1 MTTFNI
7 AGTGALLLASLLV
20 SGPAAAGPPKLP
32 PARDTQVDEPPPR
45 ADPGPE
51 AQSPS
56 AKPARPKK
64 PAPAYKKNP
73 PPAPPPSEPPTPE
86 PAPESTPD
94 PLADEALA
102 GDPTADP
109 APAAETVS
117 TEAPR
122 LGPDDEFRDPTELDD
137 GEEGPRLPK
146 LPPPP
151 RPTFRGTGLYIGA
164 GVVFA
169 AAIAEQV
176 AAHAIFTRD
185 CIRPLATEDIT
196 DEDISE
202 LQDCGSTSIPALAL
216 RLEAD
221 LNLLLAIGLTAGGSA
236 MRARRDGWD
245 DVHRPNPKARKIL
258 AYEIS
263 GASLLAAGLVVWIS
277 SAAGTW
283 GAITKCETVDCITGN
298 RIAAFTL
305 REVAAGMAATGAGL
319 LTYGIQQPRRV
330 YEYRALSVGLPRP
343 TIVPRV
349 GPKQAG
355 LAISGRF

>member
-1 MTTFNI
+1 M
-7 AGTGALLLASLLV
+7 
-20 SGPAAAGPPKLP
+20 AGPPKLP
-32 PARDTQVDEPPPR
+32 PIRDTQVDEPPPPKL
-45 ADPGPE
+45 DPGPE
-51 AQSPS
+51 PQSPS
-56 AKPARPKK
+56 TDAPARPKK

-73 PPAPPPSEPPTPE
+73 PPPKPTEP
-86 PAPESTPD
+86 PAPEPEPGQD

-102 GDPTADP
+102 GDPVAEPPPTE
-109 APAAETVS
+109 ETVS

-122 LGPDDEFRDPTELDD
+122 LGPDDEFRDPTELGPD
-137 GEEGPRLPK
+137 EEGPRLPK

-202 LQDCGSTSIPALAL
+202 LQNCGSTSIPALAL

-236 MRARRDGWD
+236 MRARRDAWD
-245 DVHRPNPKARKIL
+245 DVHRPNPKARRIL

-283 GAITKCETVDCITGN
+283 GSITKCETVNCITGN

-305 REVAAGMAATGAGL
+305 REVAAGMGAAGAGL

-330 YEYRALSVGLPRP
+330 YEYRALSIGLPRP

-349 GPKQAG
+349 GPKEAG
-355 LAISGRF
+355 LAIAGRF